1 MYILKLLTGQ
11 LQTFLSIIM
20 NTDHP
25 NGIVVESLPFTRQK
39 ILFLFGNIGPKAISF
54 FVFSCKK
61 GFQEYA
67 RTGEVRLSAL
77 CGPSLLLR
85 SEERSKVGARESQIL
100 EGGGGEAGVDFDIKV
115 MER

>member
-1 MYILKLLTGQ
+1 
-11 LQTFLSIIM
+11 M
-20 NTDHP
+20 NTDRP
-25 NGIVVESLPFTRQK
+25 NGIVIELFPFTRQK
-39 ILFLFGNIGPKAISF
+39 ILFLFGNIGPKAIIYISF

-67 RTGEVRLSAL
+67 TTGEVRLSAL

-100 EGGGGEAGVDFDIKV
+100 GGGGGWGEWTLI
-115 MER
+115 